1 MARTKTSNRKEVPT
15 SSGGGGEKPPRR
27 PGKGKR
33 PPASA
38 RFDHLAGL
46 IHLLKVLMLKGVF
59 GSVVH
64 LHGKD
69 FDDIYRHIFSHCSNE
84 GSFSGMHRRCVA
96 LDPVLNEECAKTVK
110 VLEEAIGHVAAVQV
124 LVQLVKEVIE
134 EKMATGGAGV
144 SGGGGG
150 PSGA

>member
-1 MARTKTSNRKEVPT
+1 MPT

-33 PPASA
+33 PPASV

-69 FDDIYRHIFSHCSNE
+69 FNDIYRHIFSHCSHQ
-84 GSFSGMHRRCVA
+84 GCFSGMRLGCVA
-96 LDPVLNEECAKTVK
+96 EDPVLNEECAKAVK
-110 VLEEAIGHVAAVQV
+110 VLEKAIGHVAAVHV
-124 LVQLVKEVIE
+124 LVQLVKEVMV
-134 EKMATGGAGV
+134 EKMATGGAGL

>member
-1 MARTKTSNRKEVPT
+1 MPT

-64 LHGKD
+64 LHGKE
-69 FDDIYRHIFSHCSNE
+69 FDDIYRHIFSHCSRE
-84 GSFSGMHRRCVA
+84 GSFSGM
-96 LDPVLNEECAKTVK
+96 L
-110 VLEEAIGHVAAVQV
+110 
-124 LVQLVKEVIE
+124 
-134 EKMATGGAGV
+134 
-144 SGGGGG
+144 GG
-150 PSGA
+150 PMPLFFKGTSRVQGDVGGSYGR